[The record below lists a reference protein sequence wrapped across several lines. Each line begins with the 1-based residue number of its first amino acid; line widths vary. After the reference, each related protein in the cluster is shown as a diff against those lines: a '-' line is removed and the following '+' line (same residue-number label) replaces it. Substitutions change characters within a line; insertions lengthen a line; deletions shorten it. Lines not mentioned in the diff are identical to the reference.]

1 MKKKRIENEIPQK
14 VEEEPLEEKKE
25 LCSHLINDEVC
36 DEYKF
41 DYYKL
46 LDQRGIIKVNTKVY
60 SYVCLCLNC
69 TEILHP
75 KAKIDEHFNE
85 KKHKLFLNL
94 TNWKLICLECK
105 SQYDI
110 SLADKILKYRIICNL
125 LNELEIFPPSNK
137 LILSEDEI
145 FKVKYETYLGQ
156 EVRLV
161 GNIEELGSWDPKKSI
176 LMTTNNDIYPYWIS
190 TQEITGPIGM
200 GILYKYLI
208 YDNHLKKFI
217 WENEDQNRFFEI
229 EHPGKFEI
237 EKKKEKKLGLLK
249 RLKIMKIFHIFLLL
263 MLMIIVK
270 IYTFKNILF

>member
-1 MKKKRIENEIPQK
+1 MKWLLYYLLNNYNFA
-14 VEEEPLEEKKE
+14 L

-36 DEYKF
+36 DEYNI

-125 LNELEIFPPSNK
+125 LNEFELFPPNDNSSARNIK
-137 LILSEDEI
+137 MQ
-145 FKVKYETYLGQ
+145 KV
-156 EVRLV
+156 V
-161 GNIEELGSWDPKKSI
+161 GTVKC
-176 LMTTNNDIYPYWIS
+176 YW
-190 TQEITGPIGM
+190 Q
-200 GILYKYLI
+200 K
-208 YDNHLKKFI
+208 
-217 WENEDQNRFFEI
+217 
-229 EHPGKFEI
+229 
-237 EKKKEKKLGLLK
+237 
-249 RLKIMKIFHIFLLL
+249 
-263 MLMIIVK
+263 
-270 IYTFKNILF
+270 